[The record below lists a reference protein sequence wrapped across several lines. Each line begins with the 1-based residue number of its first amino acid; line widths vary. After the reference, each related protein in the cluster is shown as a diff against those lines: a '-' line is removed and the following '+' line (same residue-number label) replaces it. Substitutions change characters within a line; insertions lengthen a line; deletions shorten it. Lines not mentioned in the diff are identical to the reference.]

1 MSKQSVNIGTTAN
14 DGTGSPLRSAFDFIN
29 DNTDEL
35 YTLLGNGTTLAITG
49 DVTMSGGAVT
59 IAADAVE
66 GSMIE
71 DNVALAGNPTTT
83 TQSAGD
89 NSTKI
94 ATTAYADTAVAN
106 AIDSAPAALDTL
118 NELAASLND
127 DANFAGTMT
136 TSLAGKLATT
146 DGAVGTSNIADD
158 AVTADK
164 LANSINTEIAANTA
178 KTGITTSQANAIT
191 ANTAKVTNATHT
203 GDVTGATALTI
214 AADAVDGTKIADDS
228 IDSEHIVDGSVD
240 LAHLAADSVDGSKIA
255 DDSIDSEHYVDG
267 SIDNAHLS
275 DDSVS
280 FEKIDDEFTTSDAL
294 TAASTVDVDFD
305 AAQIFTLTPTSSTT
319 LNITNPKIGITKT
332 VIVTGA
338 GSSYTLSF
346 NVGGASGTFNLIAGE
361 YDDTSSTKNLI
372 QIICVGSTEFWYSI
386 SQIAS

>member
-228 IDSEHIVDGSVD
+228 IDSEH
-240 LAHLAADSVDGSKIA
+240 
-255 DDSIDSEHYVDG
+255 YVDG